1 MVERTW
7 LYLYENTKAKKIY
20 IGIGKSM
27 ERVFERHN
35 RQAEDLRD
43 SSGTLIRQ
51 TVEPFSSRRDAL
63 MAEAIAIHVA
73 SLMGMKPIIDSE
85 QQSELFI
92 PEEDSAT
99 TTNIQGL
106 KSTKFLEPAIM

>member
-1 MVERTW
+1 
-7 LYLYENTKAKKIY
+7 
-20 IGIGKSM
+20 
-27 ERVFERHN
+27 
-35 RQAEDLRD
+35 
-43 SSGTLIRQ
+43 
-51 TVEPFSSRRDAL
+51 

-106 KSTKFLEPAIM
+106 KSTKFLEPAIYVKDGEVAHEDLFRNDYCSDFPKGHRRTAIRVWR

>member
-43 SSGTLIRQ
+43 SW
-51 TVEPFSSRRDAL
+51 
-63 MAEAIAIHVA
+63 
-73 SLMGMKPIIDSE
+73 
-85 QQSELFI
+85 LFI
-92 PEEDSAT
+92 IE
-99 TTNIQGL
+99 GVVGV
-106 KSTKFLEPAIM
+106 

>member
-35 RQAEDLRD
+35 R
-43 SSGTLIRQ
+43 
-51 TVEPFSSRRDAL
+51 
-63 MAEAIAIHVA
+63 
-73 SLMGMKPIIDSE
+73 
-85 QQSELFI
+85 
-92 PEEDSAT
+92 
-99 TTNIQGL
+99 
-106 KSTKFLEPAIM
+106 

>member
-43 SSGTLIRQ
+43 SSGTL
-51 TVEPFSSRRDAL
+51 SRFHRGEML
-63 MAEAIAIHVA
+63 
-73 SLMGMKPIIDSE
+73 SWQKQL
-85 QQSELFI
+85 QSTLL
-92 PEEDSAT
+92 P
-99 TTNIQGL
+99 
-106 KSTKFLEPAIM
+106 